1 MVFFLQLHQDMSML
15 GCVHDVQN
23 DKLSVLSNT
32 IEYIRELKGQVT
44 TLQKPPRIISSSL
57 QQNLTN
63 PVQAAAPTVAA
74 PGPSTSCNPIINSNT
89 NTSSVVVSVEVGG
102 GSSTGELIIKVQA
115 PKNPH
120 TQTLIQIL
128 TQMQDLELEIG
139 SLSYDLSTNDHVH
152 ISLSVLVNFST
163 KNLSNSE
170 ENFLRTNC
178 CWTSSHH
185 LHHHC

>member
-1 MVFFLQLHQDMSML
+1 MSML

-23 DKLSVLSNT
+23 DKLSVLSNS
-32 IEYIRELKGQVT
+32 IEYIRELKEQIIR
-44 TLQKPPRIISSSL
+44 LQKPPRITSSSL

-74 PGPSTSCNPIINSNT
+74 PGPSTSCNPISNSNT

-102 GSSTGELIIKVQA
+102 GSSTGASPGELIIKVQA
-115 PKNPH
+115 PRNPQ
-120 TQTLIQIL
+120 TQSLIQIL

-139 SLSYDLSTNDHVH
+139 SLSYDLSTNDQVH
-152 ISLSVLVNFST
+152 ISLSVLVNVST
-163 KNLSNSE
+163 ENLSNSE

-178 CWTSSHH
+178 C
-185 LHHHC
+185 

>member
-1 MVFFLQLHQDMSML
+1 MSML
-15 GCVHDVQN
+15 GCVDDVQN

-32 IEYIRELKGQVT
+32 IEYIRKLKEQIT
-44 TLQKPPRIISSSL
+44 TLQKPPRIISSSS

-74 PGPSTSCNPIINSNT
+74 PGPLTSCNPIINSNT
-89 NTSSVVVSVEVGG
+89 NTSNVVVSVEVGG
-102 GSSTGELIIKVQA
+102 NSSTGELIIKVQA
-115 PKNPH
+115 PKNP
-120 TQTLIQIL
+120 QTPMLIQIL
-128 TQMQDLELEIG
+128 TQLRDLELEIG
-139 SLSYDLSTNDHVH
+139 SLSYDLSTNDQVH
-152 ISLSVLVNFST
+152 ISLSVLVNVST
-163 KNLSNSE
+163 ENLSNSQ